1 MLWLERVSGVAAS
14 REEHGSRSLES
25 LKGNGSD
32 RARSVVK
39 SPHGWSTSDPELF
52 KVVEGLGWGRPY
64 CRSRPEQSVAK
75 GGDRV
80 SREGRFSSR
89 RWFPPGG
96 STAVG

>member
-1 MLWLERVSGVAAS
+1 MVVVGSLRCQVATRVGGP
-14 REEHGSRSLES
+14 R
-25 LKGNGSD
+25 
-32 RARSVVK
+32 
-39 SPHGWSTSDPELF
+39 STSAPELF
-52 KVVEGLGWGRPY
+52 NVVKGLGRPY
-64 CRSRPEQSVAK
+64 VAGPGRSRSVAK